1 MIVSPLIVRAHQ
13 GESLDALVWRS
24 TGRDSGVVEAVL
36 DANRGIAVTGTALAE
51 GTPVLIPANLITL
64 NASPLVIDTVQLWD

>member
-1 MIVSPLIVRAHQ
+1 MIVDALQ

-36 DANRGIAVTGTALAE
+36 AANRGIAVTGTALGE
-51 GTPVLIPANLITL
+51 GTPVLIPADIITL
-64 NASPLVIDTVQLWD
+64 AASPLVIDTVQLWD

>member
-1 MIVSPLIVRAHQ
+1 MIVRALQ

-36 DANRGIAVTGTALAE
+36 DANRGIAITGAALAE
-51 GTPVLIPANLITL
+51 GTPVMIPASIITL
-64 NASPLVIDTVQLWD
+64 AASPLVIDTVQLWD

>member
-1 MIVSPLIVRAHQ
+1 MIVTALQ

-36 DANRGIAVTGTALAE
+36 DANRGIAVAAAELGE
-51 GTPVLIPANLITL
+51 GTTVLIPANIITL
-64 NASPLVIDTVQLWD
+64 AASPLVIDTVQLWD

>member
-1 MIVSPLIVRAHQ
+1 MIVTALQ

-36 DANRGIAVTGTALAE
+36 DANRGIAVTAAGLGE
-51 GTPVLIPANLITL
+51 GTPVLIPANIITL
-64 NASPLVIDTVQLWD
+64 AASPLVIDTVQLWD

>member
-1 MIVSPLIVRAHQ
+1 MIVNALQ

-36 DANRGIAVTGTALAE
+36 DANRGIAVTAAALGE
-51 GTPVLIPANLITL
+51 GKPVLIPANLLTL
-64 NASPLVIDTVQLWD
+64 AASPLVVDTVQLWD

>member
-1 MIVSPLIVRAHQ
+1 MIVGALQ

-36 DANRGIAVTGTALAE
+36 DANRGIAITGAALAE
-51 GTPVLIPANLITL
+51 GTPVMIPPSIITL
-64 NASPLVIDTVQLWD
+64 AASPLVIDTVQLWD